1 LSGLRRALWG
11 VAFAAVIAGAA
22 ASALVLSSDHT
33 EMKGLGVGIGLL
45 ITWSFVGTGL
55 FAWWRRPSNR
65 FGALMTA
72 VGFTFLLDAIVTS
85 DNSVVFTVGVI
96 VSGVYFVVFAHMVLA
111 YPDGRLERRCTA
123 SRSSARC
130 PGSCGASART

>member
-1 LSGLRRALWG
+1 LSGLRRALFG

-33 EMKGLGVGIGLL
+33 EMAGLAVAIGLL

-72 VGFTFLLDAIVTS
+72 VGFTFMLGALVAS
-85 DNSVVFTVGVI
+85 DDSLVFTLGVI
-96 VSGVYFVVFAHMVLA
+96 VSGLYFVVFAHMVLA
-111 YPDGRLERRCTA
+111 YPEGMHGC
-123 SRSSARC
+123 SAA
-130 PGSCGASART
+130 GIS